1 MIRSHF
7 KSIVIGCIVL
17 SFVIYSGCSSS
28 DEPQPVDCAT
38 SDLAITLST
47 KSDPSGCSSND
58 GSIAVA
64 ASGGLAPY
72 QFKLNSGAL
81 GSESTFSNLSSG
93 TFTVLVKDKNG
104 CERELSGVILIA
116 PSAPSA
122 GTPVLVSQTSCS
134 TPNGSI
140 TVNATGGTAPYQ
152 YKLGD
157 GAFSTSNTFSELK
170 AGNYTVT
177 IKDASNCSTTVNS
190 TISSQTSVSF
200 ATDIA
205 PILQANCIKS
215 GCHNGDNGAD
225 RNWSVFANVKASAQS
240 IKTRTGNKTMPA
252 DIAPTGLPQ
261 AQIDLIACWVDAGA
275 LNN

>member
-1 MIRSHF
+1 MVARNL
-7 KSIVIGCIVL
+7 KSIIACCVL
-17 SFVIYSGCSSS
+17 FSFAIYSGCSSS
-28 DEPQPVDCAT
+28 DEPQPVDCTT

-64 ASGGLAPY
+64 ASGGFAPY

-81 GSESTFSNLSSG
+81 GTESTFSNLSSG

-104 CERELSGVILIA
+104 CERELSGIILTA
-116 PSAPSA
+116 PSAPAA

-157 GAFSTSNTFSELK
+157 GAFGTSNIFSNLK

-177 IKDASNCSTTVNS
+177 IKDASNCSSTVNG
-190 TISSQTSVSF
+190 TIASQTGISY
-200 ATDIA
+200 ANDIA

-225 RNWSVFANVKASAQS
+225 RNWSVFANVQASAQS
-240 IKTRTGNKTMPA
+240 IKTRTGNKSMPQ

>member
-1 MIRSHF
+1 MIARNV
-7 KSIVIGCIVL
+7 KLIVGCCVVL
-17 SFVIYSGCSSS
+17 SFAIYSGCSSS
-28 DEPQPVDCAT
+28 DEPQPVDCTT
-38 SDLAITLST
+38 SDLSVTLGT
-47 KSDPSGCSSND
+47 KSNPSSCSSND
-58 GSIAVA
+58 GSIAVT

-93 TFTVLVKDKNG
+93 TFTVVVKDKNG
-104 CERELSGVILIA
+104 CERELSGIILTS

-140 TVNATGGTAPYQ
+140 TLNVTGGTAPYQ

-157 GAFSTSNTFSELK
+157 GAFGASNTFSELK

-177 IKDASNCSTTVNS
+177 IKDASNCTSTVNS
-190 TISSQTSVSF
+190 TIASQTGVSF
-200 ATDIA
+200 ANDIA

-225 RNWSVFANVKASAQS
+225 RNWSVFANVKSNAQN
-240 IKTRTGNKTMPA
+240 IKTKTGNKSMPA

-261 AQIDLIACWVDAGA
+261 AQIDLIACWVDSGA